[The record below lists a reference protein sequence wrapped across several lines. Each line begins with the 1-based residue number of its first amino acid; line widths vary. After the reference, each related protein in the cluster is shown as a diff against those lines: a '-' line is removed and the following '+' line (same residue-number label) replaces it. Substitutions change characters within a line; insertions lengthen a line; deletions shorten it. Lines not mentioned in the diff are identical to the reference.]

1 MGQGSGDSA
10 TPPTLTLS
18 VEEHGRHQ
26 VVVLRGEVDMA
37 SVGAVRTCL
46 RELMLAG
53 PTDILVDL
61 RGVTFMDSTGLGIL
75 VAARKQARV
84 LRGSLALLAPS
95 PPVAR
100 VLSLTSLD
108 RVFPCFASLEDALA
122 TWGEPSAS

>member
-1 MGQGSGDSA
+1 MGHDPSD
-10 TPPTLTLS
+10 PPLPLPLEVV
-18 VEEHGRHQ
+18 VEDHGRHH
-26 VVVLRGEVDMA
+26 VVLLRGEVDMA
-37 SVGAVRTCL
+37 SVGDVRTCL

-53 PTDILVDL
+53 HTDVLIDL

-84 LRGSLALLAPS
+84 FRGSLGLVAPS

-108 RVFPCFASLEDALA
+108 RVFPCFATLDDALA
-122 TWGEPSAS
+122 PQGEPSAS